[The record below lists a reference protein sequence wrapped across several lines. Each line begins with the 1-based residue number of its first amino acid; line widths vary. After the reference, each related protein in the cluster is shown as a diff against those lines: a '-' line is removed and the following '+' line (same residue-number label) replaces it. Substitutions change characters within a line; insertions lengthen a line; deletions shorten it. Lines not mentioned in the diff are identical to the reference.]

1 MKILSLFD
9 GMACGHIA
17 FTELGVDIET
27 YKAYEIDKYAIKVA
41 THNFPDIEELG
52 DVFKADFKQY
62 EGYDWLIG
70 GESMHLLELCSV
82 P

>member
-17 FTELGVDIET
+17 FNQLGIDIGA

-41 THNFPDIEELG
+41 THNFPDIE
-52 DVFKADFKQY
+52 
-62 EGYDWLIG
+62 
-70 GESMHLLELCSV
+70 
-82 P
+82 